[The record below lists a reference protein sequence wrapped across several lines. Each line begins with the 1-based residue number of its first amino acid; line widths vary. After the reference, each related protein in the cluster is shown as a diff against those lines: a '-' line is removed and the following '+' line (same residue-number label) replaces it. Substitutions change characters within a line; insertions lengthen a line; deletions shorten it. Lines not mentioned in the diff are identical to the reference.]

1 MDRDIQIGILTTL
14 KAIQTAVETIATNSS
29 SGGGS
34 DGGGSD
40 GGGGGESTPASNVS
54 GSTRTVKGGSKG

>member
-40 GGGGGESTPASNVS
+40 GGGGESTPASNVS

>member
-34 DGGGSD
+34 DS
-40 GGGGGESTPASNVS
+40 GGGGEETPPASNVS

>member
-34 DGGGSD
+34 DGGG
-40 GGGGGESTPASNVS
+40 GGESTPASNVS

>member
-14 KAIQTAVETIATNSS
+14 KAIQTAVETIA

-34 DGGGSD
+34 DGGGGS
-40 GGGGGESTPASNVS
+40 EETPPASNVS

>member
-29 SGGGS
+29 GGS
-34 DGGGSD
+34 D
-40 GGGGGESTPASNVS
+40 GGGESTPASNVS

>member
-34 DGGGSD
+34 DGGG
-40 GGGGGESTPASNVS
+40 GGESTPAVS

>member
-34 DGGGSD
+34 DGGG
-40 GGGGGESTPASNVS
+40 GESTPASNVS